1 MQYCSSSAFTLEFEI
16 KNSMIWNWCVHTQKY
31 KVTNEMSLWYAEKD
45 ASAYCGKQYCKE
57 ETNEQNTTIN
67 RWFQNKIKNLN
78 HTSSNL
84 KCNRTNTCSILRFIS
99 RMLRGKSLSSS
110 LRVIATED
118 VNMHSI
124 IVRSEMCVTYTSSK

>member
-1 MQYCSSSAFTLEFEI
+1 MYFLEVIANIIEQTL
-16 KNSMIWNWCVHTQKY
+16 V
-31 KVTNEMSLWYAEKD
+31 
-45 ASAYCGKQYCKE
+45 
-57 ETNEQNTTIN
+57 
-67 RWFQNKIKNLN
+67 
-78 HTSSNL
+78 
-84 KCNRTNTCSILRFIS
+84 ILRFIS